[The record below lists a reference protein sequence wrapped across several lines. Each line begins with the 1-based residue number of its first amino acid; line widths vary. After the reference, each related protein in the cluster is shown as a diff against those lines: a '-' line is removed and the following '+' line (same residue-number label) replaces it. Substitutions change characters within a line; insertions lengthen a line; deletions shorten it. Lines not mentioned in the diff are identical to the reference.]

1 MLRLIRHQSM
11 GGVYATAGWTLG
23 MTVVGTFLSLTL
35 GWEAALLPLLA
46 CARRVVVLVVFQAAR
61 HARSGV
67 RPVFALLTLAVL
79 AYVTGDLLV
88 TFGPFKGLA
97 DVAYGSFYLLAT
109 AATFRLRR
117 GVQVTSGFTLD
128 LLVML
133 LIPALPLVGVLSQVI
148 PAGFAWNLEVLY
160 PVLDLVLLSSLSAV
174 LLARRDA
181 PRVFEGAFVLVVAL
195 IVLGDLLYLREQLR
209 GGGPAIGWPAW
220 LWTAGLAGYGLSG
233 LVALRDAA
241 RPSSVRLRW
250 NKAGSFRT
258 VLPAAAGVSAL
269 LTWLTLNERTAV
281 MNVVVVGML
290 VLTLSLVI
298 RQGTLLT
305 EQGQVLARSLRV
317 TRELRLAHQ
326 EIRRQMQT
334 DALTG
339 VFNRVALIERLE
351 RVVRRPAPFALI
363 MLDLN
368 GFKAVNDTFGHL
380 AGDDVLR
387 VVAGRLREGCAPHLV
402 TRLGGDEFVVLA
414 SGEVDV
420 HELTQRIRELV
431 RAPVVL
437 GDHGAVQ
444 VGTAVGWVRST
455 APHPSVDA
463 LLLGADRAMYADK
476 ASGVRAA
483 DPRR

>member
-11 GGVYATAGWTLG
+11 GGVYAAAGWTLG
-23 MTVVGTFLSLTL
+23 MTVVGAFLSLTL
-35 GWEAALLPLLA
+35 GWEAALLPLLV
-46 CARRVVVLVVFQAAR
+46 CARLVVVLVVFQAAR
-61 HARSGV
+61 HARPGV

-209 GGGPAIGWPAW
+209 GGGPAVGWPAW

-250 NKAGSFRT
+250 NKGS
-258 VLPAAAGVSAL
+258 
-269 LTWLTLNERTAV
+269 
-281 MNVVVVGML
+281 
-290 VLTLSLVI
+290 
-298 RQGTLLT
+298 GTI
-305 EQGQVLARSLRV
+305 A
-317 TRELRLAHQ
+317 
-326 EIRRQMQT
+326 
-334 DALTG
+334 
-339 VFNRVALIERLE
+339 
-351 RVVRRPAPFALI
+351 
-363 MLDLN
+363 
-368 GFKAVNDTFGHL
+368 
-380 AGDDVLR
+380 
-387 VVAGRLREGCAPHLV
+387 
-402 TRLGGDEFVVLA
+402 
-414 SGEVDV
+414 
-420 HELTQRIRELV
+420 
-431 RAPVVL
+431 
-437 GDHGAVQ
+437 
-444 VGTAVGWVRST
+444 
-455 APHPSVDA
+455 
-463 LLLGADRAMYADK
+463 
-476 ASGVRAA
+476 
-483 DPRR
+483 